1 MWRGRA
7 LWSLWA
13 ARRARRA
20 ATEFVRPFLQRSS
33 RLRGPLASANWSD
46 PYVAG
51 FVTTLI
57 TTIAREASG
66 GLDEGALGLVQLE
79 SWSQL
84 THVDPAMI
92 GERILSLSLAEDADF
107 ALGCRNAL
115 IFRRTLL
122 QSETEMPLAAEPVEP
137 ERAQLW
143 DQMIGD
149 RLVAG
154 G

>member
-1 MWRGRA
+1 MWRGHS
-7 LWSLWA
+7 LWSLWT

-20 ATEFVRPFLQRSS
+20 ATDFLWPFFQRSS
-33 RLRGPLASANWSD
+33 QMRGPLASANWSD

-57 TTIAREASG
+57 TAIARDANG
-66 GLDEGALGLVQLE
+66 DLDEGALGLVQLE

-84 THVDPAMI
+84 TRVDPAMI

-107 ALGCRNAL
+107 AVGCRNAL
-115 IFRRTLL
+115 IFRSALL
-122 QSETEMPLAAEPVEP
+122 QSDTGAPIGP
-137 ERAQLW
+137 ESGHLW

-149 RLVAG
+149 RLVAAG
-154 G
+154 